1 MSNSFEITAGATPVI
16 LHIPH
21 SSREIPLDIRS
32 DILLSDQQLIAELN
46 EIIAHQEN
54 EINKMRLMCR
64 EYNTIKRF
72 EILKQK
78 IKSLVSFTK
87 NFYIHDIVHDKQYH
101 DIIKSEFGMTPVKLR
116 EMYFQL
122 REQRNFY
129 AHPQVNFSNN

>member
-1 MSNSFEITAGATPVI
+1 MDLVENVI
-16 LHIPH
+16 E
-21 SSREIPLDIRS
+21 SSVEKSTDK
-32 DILLSDQQLIAELN
+32 IAELN

-54 EINKMRLMCR
+54 EINKMRQMCR

-87 NFYIHDIVHDKQYH
+87 NFYIHDIVHNKQYH
-101 DIIKSEFGMTPVKLR
+101 DVIKAEFGMTPVKLR

-122 REQRNFY
+122 REQRNLY
-129 AHPQVNFSNN
+129 AHPKIN